1 MLHVNI
7 ICSFPFLQYISD
19 LESTNVR
26 IPPKEGHVI
35 NRSLLVF
42 SVCRGG
48 KIFGVGGKGELRET
62 LKHSANVELQVYCFC
77 KG

>member
-1 MLHVNI
+1 M
-7 ICSFPFLQYISD
+7 
-19 LESTNVR
+19 
-26 IPPKEGHVI
+26 I
-35 NRSLLVF
+35 NRFLLVF

-62 LKHSANVELQVYCFC
+62 YVELQIYCFC